1 MTVRLLMSEL
11 FNDGSINQEVFEQ
24 VCKTFEAGV
33 CTPQDN
39 DMQLSVCSIDPCKGF
54 TTTTQKS

>member
-1 MTVRLLMSEL
+1 MSEL